1 MIKLAPSILSA
12 DLWRLGEQI
21 RMVEEGG
28 AHLIHVDVMDG
39 SFVPNISLGIP
50 LVKSLKG
57 KTKLPL
63 DVHLMVSDPEFYA
76 PRFVEAGADV
86 VTFHVEATP
95 HVNRVIQYVKQ
106 LKARVGVVLNPSTSL
121 SVLDYVLEDVDMVLL
136 MSVNPGFGGQKF
148 ISSSLRKIEA
158 LRNMVDKR
166 GLSVDIEVDGGIGP
180 TNIRDVVKAG
190 ANVIVA
196 GSAIFSA
203 SEPRERVRLL
213 IKLAEEA
220 WAERAAV
227 RS

>member
-158 LRNMVDKR
+158 LRNMVDRR